1 MNNELATSTKENT
14 ISSKEV
20 AEMLG
25 VRHDHLLRKIDSLNE
40 ILHNSNLGADKY
52 WVSGNYTAG
61 TGKQYREYQVTK
73 RGCELI
79 AHKTEG
85 EKGVLFTV
93 RYMDRFEEMEQKLQK
108 KTPVTYIEAL
118 EQLLASEKEKER
130 LALENKEQL
139 QIIGE
144 LQPKADYTDEILK
157 CPGTVTI
164 TQIAKDYGMSGTKM
178 NKILNELGVQFKKSG
193 QWFIYEKY
201 NGKGYTKSQT
211 VQIERHGVKD
221 CVMNT
226 KWTQK
231 GRLFLYELLKNEGI
245 YPNIEKADMIG

>member
-1 MNNELATSTKENT
+1 MSNELTASTKENT
-14 ISSKEV
+14 ISSREV
-20 AEMLG
+20 AVMMDYN
-25 VRHDHLLRKIDSLNE
+25 HKDILRKIDNLNKE
-40 ILHNSNLGADKY
+40 LGVAQISSTQY
-52 WVSGNYTAG
+52 WIESTYVHEQNKMT
-61 TGKQYREYQVTK
+61 YREYQVTK
-73 RGCELI
+73 KGCELI

-178 NKILNELGVQFKKSG
+178 NKILNEL
-193 QWFIYEKY
+193 
-201 NGKGYTKSQT
+201 
-211 VQIERHGVKD
+211 
-221 CVMNT
+221 
-226 KWTQK
+226 
-231 GRLFLYELLKNEGI
+231 
-245 YPNIEKADMIG
+245 

>member
-1 MNNELATSTKENT
+1 MSNELMTSTKENT
-14 ISSKEV
+14 ISSREV
-20 AEMLG
+20 AEMIG
-25 VRHDHLLRKIDSLNE
+25 VEHSNMIKKIDRIDE
-40 ILHNSNLGADKY
+40 ILQKSNLTSAKY
-52 WVSGNYTAG
+52 WNESYYSNGG
-61 TGKQYREYQVTK
+61 RQYREYQVTK
-73 RGCELI
+73 NGCELI

-178 NKILNELGVQFKKSG
+178 NKILNEFGVQFKKSG

-245 YPNIEKADMIG
+245 YPNIEKADMLG